1 MTPAVSD
8 LLRAHFT
15 ASHWLR
21 GAVALAMCAPLGA
34 AWAQTVNLAGVSG
47 DKALLVVDGAPP
59 KFVATG
65 QSHAGVKLL
74 RVTGNDAM
82 VEANGQ
88 TMLLKLGETPGNVTT
103 ASAGAST
110 GKGHKV
116 VLTADSQ
123 GHFQSLGSING
134 QTVNFMVDTGATWVI
149 LGQAEAQRI
158 GLKTQ
163 QGNRVR
169 VNTANGTVDGHEHRL
184 DKVRLGDA
192 EVRDVKA
199 VVLPQPMPFVL
210 LGNSF
215 LTRFQM
221 VRVNDQMTLERK
233 P

>member
-1 MTPAVSD
+1 MWWC
-8 LLRAHFT
+8 RAFITLMLCMPVAH
-15 ASHWLR
+15 A
-21 GAVALAMCAPLGA
+21 GA
-34 AWAQTVNLAGVSG
+34 QSVNLAGVAG

-74 RVTGNDAM
+74 QVVGNEARVE
-82 VEANGQ
+82 VNGQ
-88 TMLLKLGETPGNVTT
+88 TLLLRLGETPARVTT
-103 ASAGAST
+103 APSARPG
-110 GKGHKV
+110 GNRV

-134 QTVNFMVDTGATWVI
+134 QAVNFLVDTGATWVI

-158 GLKTQ
+158 GLKTL

-169 VNTANGTVDGHEHRL
+169 VNTANGTVDGHQHQL
-184 DKVRLGDA
+184 DRVRLGDT

-221 VRVNDQMTLERK
+221 VRVNDQLTLERK